1 MAKKDS
7 LGAVHDNLRW
17 IIRYSEGIASYITYF
32 GKDFEIFADSELY
45 QDACYS
51 KINQITQCLDRIAM
65 KDPEFFEMNFSFSIG
80 SIKGIRNIISHQYE
94 NVDNRIVWSSSPKK
108 SPPGNRMH
116 AKHWTRLK
124 MSKSQVMI
132 SAMIPPINEYGGPLP
147 LISSPPEYICVM
159 IQ

>member
-1 MAKKDS
+1 MDHS
-7 LGAVHDNLRW
+7 LFRRHSLLHNIL
-17 IIRYSEGIASYITYF
+17 

-94 NVDNRIVWSSSPKK
+94 NVDNRIVW
-108 SPPGNRMH
+108 RFI
-116 AKHWTRLK
+116 TEE
-124 MSKSQVMI
+124 
-132 SAMIPPINEYGGPLP
+132 IPTWESDARKALDKIENEQKPSDDIGDDTADK
-147 LISSPPEYICVM
+147 
-159 IQ
+159 

>member
-32 GKDFEIFADSELY
+32 GKDFEIFAGSELY

-94 NVDNRIVWSSSPKK
+94 NVDNRIVW
-108 SPPGNRMH
+108 RFI
-116 AKHWTRLK
+116 TEE
-124 MSKSQVMI
+124 
-132 SAMIPPINEYGGPLP
+132 IPTWESDARKALDKIENEQKPSDDIGDDTADK
-147 LISSPPEYICVM
+147 
-159 IQ
+159 

>member
-17 IIRYSEGIASYITYF
+17 IIRYSEGVASYITYF

-94 NVDNRIVWSSSPKK
+94 NVDNRIVW
-108 SPPGNRMH
+108 RFI
-116 AKHWTRLK
+116 TEE
-124 MSKSQVMI
+124 
-132 SAMIPPINEYGGPLP
+132 IPTWESDARKALDKIENEQKPSDD
-147 LISSPPEYICVM
+147 IDDDTADK
-159 IQ
+159 

>member
-94 NVDNRIVWSSSPKK
+94 NVDNRIVW
-108 SPPGNRMH
+108 RFI
-116 AKHWTRLK
+116 TEE
-124 MSKSQVMI
+124 
-132 SAMIPPINEYGGPLP
+132 IPTWESDARKALDKIENEQKPSDDIGDDTADK
-147 LISSPPEYICVM
+147 
-159 IQ
+159 

>member
-7 LGAVHDNLRW
+7 LGAVHDSLRW

-94 NVDNRIVWSSSPKK
+94 NVDNRIVW
-108 SPPGNRMH
+108 RFI
-116 AKHWTRLK
+116 TEE
-124 MSKSQVMI
+124 
-132 SAMIPPINEYGGPLP
+132 IPTWESDARKALDKIENEQKPSDDIGDDTADK
-147 LISSPPEYICVM
+147 
-159 IQ
+159 

>member
-51 KINQITQCLDRIAM
+51 KINQITQCLDHIAM

-94 NVDNRIVWSSSPKK
+94 NVDNRIVW
-108 SPPGNRMH
+108 RFI
-116 AKHWTRLK
+116 TEE
-124 MSKSQVMI
+124 
-132 SAMIPPINEYGGPLP
+132 IPTWESDARKALDKIENEQKPSDDTGDDTADK
-147 LISSPPEYICVM
+147 
-159 IQ
+159 